1 MEEIKLDNDHNEQPE
16 KNNKNTKIIIAI
28 AIMVI
33 VVVLIGIILGFALD
47 TNSDESGNSG
57 HIGTRYL
64 TYRNYERIQTGMS
77 YSEVVNIFGG
87 NQGVL
92 STSSSYGGYTLSFY
106 TWSNSS
112 GTICVSIGFENNR
125 VCAKSQYGLR

>member
-1 MEEIKLDNDHNEQPE
+1 MEEIRLDNDHDEQSRN
-16 KNNKNTKIIIAI
+16 NNKNTKIIIAI

-33 VVVLIGIILGFALD
+33 VVVLIGVILGFTLD
-47 TNSDESGNSG
+47 TNLDESGNSG
-57 HIGTRYL
+57 HTGTRYL
-64 TYRNYERIQTGMS
+64 TYRNYEKIQTGMS

>member
-1 MEEIKLDNDHNEQPE
+1 LEEIKLDNNHDEQPK
-16 KNNKNTKIIIAI
+16 KNNKNTRIIIAI
-28 AIMVI
+28 SIMVI
-33 VVVLIGIILGFALD
+33 IVVLIGVILGVTMDA
-47 TNSDESGNSG
+47 NSDGSGSSG

-64 TYRNYERIQTGMS
+64 TYRNYERIQNGMS

-92 STSSSYGGYTLSFY
+92 STSSGYGGYTLSFY

-112 GTICVSIGFENNR
+112 GTICVSVGYENNR